1 MDAKHLFRFRSQSWV
16 FKFIRHSADEALDP
30 VNRFKRKRYCF
41 VPDTATVYI
50 TTLKTT
56 SENGSIGKRSPEWN
70 DLKTVMFESAV
81 FLVWTAKTML
91 TENDDVTTPPPGC
104 TPLNREYHRHFQVA
118 SLLVA
123 VVFNLLTLLEADLTL
138 LVFQEENKILEGF
151 LACQFSG
158 GSVIKQ
164 LGRSPPKP
172 RQDQGDFLAVGQI

>member
-1 MDAKHLFRFRSQSWV
+1 MWTQNILTVFICGRKTFVPFFALQSWV

-81 FLVWTAKTML
+81 FLVWTTKTML

-138 LVFQEENKILEGF
+138 VGFSRGEQDIRRLLSLPVF
-151 LACQFSG
+151 
-158 GSVIKQ
+158 
-164 LGRSPPKP
+164 GRIGDKTTRSKP
-172 RQDQGDFLAVGQI
+172 AKT